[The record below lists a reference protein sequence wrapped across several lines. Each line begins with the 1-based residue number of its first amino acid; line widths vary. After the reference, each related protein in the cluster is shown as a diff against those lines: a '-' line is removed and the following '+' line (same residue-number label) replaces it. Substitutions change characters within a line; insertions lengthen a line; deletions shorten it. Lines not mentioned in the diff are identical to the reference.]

1 MLGYLSILVP
11 APHCN
16 YYNFLISLILERASS
31 RNLFFK
37 IVDYS
42 WLLALCIIIWVLAST
57 CWFLHKNPSEFLL
70 VLQWIQWLILGRT
83 NIFKILTQSMNIIYS
98 ITYLDLNIFFS
109 VLFTVFFFLNNGLA
123 QLLSYLFLDICCGLF
138 NTITIVILF
147 SNSLLIHKKYKW
159 CFHIDFAYIKPTKI
173 IY

>member
-1 MLGYLSILVP
+1 MGSLFYPLVHMILLMKVP
-11 APHCN
+11 YYIY
-16 YYNFLISLILERASS
+16 YYNFIVYFEIRQCGISSFLKLIILLIYFIRGKLAFSFISEVQNQVLLIYHHIPKYFADFCLWH
-31 RNLFFK
+31 RNF
-37 IVDYS
+37 
-42 WLLALCIIIWVLAST
+42 C
-57 CWFLHKNPSEFLL
+57 
-70 VLQWIQWLILGRT
+70 
-83 NIFKILTQSMNIIYS
+83 
-98 ITYLDLNIFFS
+98 
-109 VLFTVFFFLNNGLA
+109 FTVFFFLNNGLA